1 MIRDTDRALIRGR
14 RRPSGARVHVDAEP
28 LAPATQFWEASLC
41 LRNHS
46 PAGPEWGYAG
56 CGAAQLA
63 LTVLL
68 LVTDSV
74 EAERHYQVFK
84 QSVIAGIRGD
94 RWTFPVTAGTWSAS
108 SSGATHA
115 ALSFVRSPLET
126 QPASSRSSRPR
137 SRTRRSPSPRFAS
150 SSTSW

>member
-46 PAGPEWGYAG
+46 PAEPEWGYAG

-74 EAERHYQVFK
+74 EAERHYQVF
-84 QSVIAGIRGD
+84 QAIRHRRHPGRSLDPPGHGRHVVRFLEWCDARGLELRQVSPGD
-94 RWTFPVTAGTWSAS
+94 
-108 SSGATHA
+108 A
-115 ALSFVRSPLET
+115 ARFIEEL
-126 QPASSRSSRPR
+126 A
-137 SRTRRSPSPRFAS
+137 PSPRFAS